1 MSGKYDFMLGS
12 LDAFVGAGIAYQD
25 ERNVSFRG
33 GVGAGGMVIAP
44 PNPNFVVD
52 DYVTVDLRT
61 GVRFGRY
68 QLSLYATNLL
78 DEYGFQRA
86 TTNSANPT
94 QGTATILKPRT
105 IGAVFSA
112 EF

>member
-1 MSGKYDFMLGS
+1 MLGS
-12 LDAFVGAGIAYQD
+12 LDAFVGGGVAYQD
-25 ERNVSFRG
+25 ERNTSFNG
-33 GVGAGGMVIAP
+33 GVGSDGVVIAP
-44 PNPNFVVD
+44 ANPNFTVD

-86 TTNSANPT
+86 TTNSARR
-94 QGTATILKPRT
+94 ARRR
-105 IGAVFSA
+105 S
-112 EF
+112 